1 MARMNK
7 RNAKPRN
14 TATTPIATTG
24 YAFTAEG
31 GKGWQRTP
39 KGELFL
45 AAVTSLN
52 EDTFYETANNRT
64 KRIQTLTAS
73 PEIVNSPEWTL
84 GMVRWLRQEVGLRSI
99 PTVVAISAVKE
110 RLDAGLTGT
119 NRQIVEA
126 AIGRLDEASDVLA
139 GWMSLYGRNIPSCV
153 RRGVADALRARLS
166 ERSYLKWVGRMS
178 AGSVTLRDVINLT
191 HPKPKTKTQEALIKY
206 ALDEGYGK
214 KGNDK
219 QLPIIRA
226 RRQFL
231 AMDRDTQIRALT
243 GPDAKNT
250 LREAAL
256 THEVIAGSIGT
267 IPADVW
273 ETLVPE
279 MGYMALRM
287 NLRRIEASG
296 ASRSLVATINERLS
310 DVEET
315 AKSRTMPV
323 AFYSAY
329 KNAPLAFAAALQD
342 AANASLE
349 NVPALKG
356 STLVLLDRSGSMSGI
371 LSAKS
376 SLTCQDTA
384 NVFAAALALRG
395 ENVRSSYSGDTA
407 HLTSGET
414 VAIDDITVTHPLNVI
429 AERAVTANTVT
440 AGIVVGFVLLLAILL
455 RPTDVTDARL
465 LEKDLTGAF
474 EWPTPTTSEKQRQ
487 KARER
492 RQQRLEE
499 FAAAQAEADT
509 LDAEPQNH
517 TQEQAAGVEFLET
530 RLSEGDA
537 NE

>member
-24 YAFTAEG
+24 QAFTVEG

-52 EDTFYETANNRT
+52 EDTFYESADERAT
-64 KRIQTLTAS
+64 RIQTLTKDN
-73 PEIVNSPEWTL
+73 EIVTDPEWTL
-84 GMVRWLRQEVGLRSI
+84 GLVRWLRQEVGLRSI
-99 PTVVAISAVKE
+99 PTVVAISAVKA
-110 RLDAGLTGT
+110 RLNAGLTGT
-119 NRQIVEA
+119 NRQIIEA
-126 AIGRLDEASDVLA
+126 AIGRLDEASDMVA

-166 ERSYLKWVGRMS
+166 ERSYLKWAGRMN

-191 HPKPKTKTQEALIKY
+191 HPKPKGKTQEALIKLV
-206 ALDEGYGK
+206 LDESYGK
-214 KGNDK
+214 KGSDK
-219 QLPIIRA
+219 KLPTIRA

-231 AMDRDTQIRALT
+231 AMDRDAQIRALT
-243 GPDAKNT
+243 GPDAKDII
-250 LREAAL
+250 RKAAL

-310 DVEET
+310 DMEEA

-395 ENVRSSYSGDTA
+395 ENVRVVAFDGFMEDVNVSGTD
-407 HLTSGET
+407 
-414 VAIDDITVTHPLNVI
+414 
-429 AERAVTANTVT
+429 
-440 AGIVVGFVLLLAILL
+440 LL
-455 RPTDVTDARL
+455 RVVDQMPAPRGGTYTPEAIRWAHEGGRQYDRIVILTDEQYAGGSVDSTLDTYAPGVPVFTWNLAGYRTAQMEAREGRWTFGGLSDKGFQMIPL
-465 LEKDLTGAF
+465 LERGIGQS
-474 EWPTPTTSEKQRQ
+474 WPWE
-487 KARER
+487 
-492 RQQRLEE
+492 
-499 FAAAQAEADT
+499 
-509 LDAEPQNH
+509 
-517 TQEQAAGVEFLET
+517 
-530 RLSEGDA
+530 
-537 NE
+537 